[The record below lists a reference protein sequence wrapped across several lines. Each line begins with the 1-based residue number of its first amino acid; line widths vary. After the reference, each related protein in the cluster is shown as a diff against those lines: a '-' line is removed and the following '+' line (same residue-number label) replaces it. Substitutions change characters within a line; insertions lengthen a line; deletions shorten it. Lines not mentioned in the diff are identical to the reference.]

1 MRRTPHRPAI
11 RVLGSVLGLLLVL
24 ALLGPDLPLD
34 SPTTRV
40 GPPFAAPSAQHLLGT
55 DVLGRDTLARVASGG
70 RTLVLQCLG
79 ATALGSVVGLLVGT
93 ATGLHRGQVAGLG
106 MRVVDGLS
114 ALPPLL
120 VLLLLASG
128 AEGVDAVVL
137 VAITVVSLPFSVR
150 VLRAATHRLAEAPY
164 LRAAQARGDG
174 HWRVVRH
181 DVLPNIA
188 HEAWAEAGVR
198 FVAATQL
205 AATAGFLGLGA
216 AAPAAN
222 WGRMVREN
230 AAGLA
235 LSPWPV
241 LVPAV
246 LVVALAL
253 GASLLADRA
262 SSRVELAG
270 GVAR

>member
-1 MRRTPHRPAI
+1 M
-11 RVLGSVLGLLLVL
+11 
-24 ALLGPDLPLD
+24 
-34 SPTTRV
+34 
-40 GPPFAAPSAQHLLGT
+40 
-55 DVLGRDTLARVASGG
+55 
-70 RTLVLQCLG
+70 
-79 ATALGSVVGLLVGT
+79 
-93 ATGLHRGQVAGLG
+93 
-106 MRVVDGLS
+106 
-114 ALPPLL
+114 
-120 VLLLLASG
+120 
-128 AEGVDAVVL
+128 
-137 VAITVVSLPFSVR
+137 
-150 VLRAATHRLAEAPY
+150 
-164 LRAAQARGDG
+164 
-174 HWRVVRH
+174 RH